1 MAKQVLFGEAA
12 REALLRGI
20 NKVADAVKAT
30 IGPRGRNVVL
40 ERSYGAPL
48 ITNDGVSIAK
58 EINLADKFE
67 NMGAEIAKEVAD
79 KTNDAAGDGTT
90 TSVILFQAIVNEG
103 LKKLATGANPMVLRR
118 GIEDATTHVI
128 ESLQKMAKPVKAKE
142 EIQQVA
148 TIAAESEEIG
158 KIIADTIDKVGQ
170 DGVVTVEESQS
181 IGIQSEVV
189 EGIEFD
195 KGYVSPYMV
204 TNPERMDAEYKEP
217 LILITDQKI
226 SAIKDILPLIEKVA
240 DEGVKSLVIIA
251 DEIEGEALATFVVN
265 KLRGIFSVL
274 GLKAPG
280 YGDRKKDIL
289 EDIAVT
295 VGAKVV
301 SSDLGIKLENAE
313 LSMLG
318 RAKRIIATKDRTTI
332 IGGKGKKA
340 NIEARVEQLKK
351 QLSLTESKFDKE
363 KIQERIGKLSQG
375 VAVLYVGA
383 ATETEMKYL
392 KLKIEDAVHATKAA
406 IAEGIVPGGGVALV
420 KAGEKVAK
428 KFKESKVY
436 LDSSKG
442 KKESEYVTGYL
453 ALLTALSLPL
463 QQIAE
468 NAGREDATTIVK
480 QVKEAKGEAVG
491 YDAAVA
497 EYKEKVE
504 MEDLVEKGI
513 IDPVKVERLALQN
526 ASSAAAVLL
535 TTEVAVGEEPAK
547 ESKPHGHEH

>member
-526 ASSAAAVLL
+526 ASSAAAILL

>member
-1 MAKQVLFGEAA
+1 METTFEELGFDSLDGLNLIFEL
-12 REALLRGI
+12 EEEFDI
-20 NKVADAVKAT
+20 
-30 IGPRGRNVVL
+30 VV
-40 ERSYGAPL
+40 P
-48 ITNDGVSIAK
+48 D
-58 EINLADKFE
+58 
-67 NMGAEIAKEVAD
+67 
-79 KTNDAAGDGTT
+79 
-90 TSVILFQAIVNEG
+90 
-103 LKKLATGANPMVLRR
+103 
-118 GIEDATTHVI
+118 
-128 ESLQKMAKPVKAKE
+128 
-142 EIQQVA
+142 
-148 TIAAESEEIG
+148 
-158 KIIADTIDKVGQ
+158 DKV
-170 DGVVTVEESQS
+170 QS
-181 IGIQSEVV
+181 MKSVREVV

-526 ASSAAAVLL
+526 ASSAAAILL

>member
-12 REALLRGI
+12 REAWLRGI

-67 NMGAEIAKEVAD
+67 NMGAEIATEVAD
-79 KTNDAAGDGTT
+79 KTNDAAGDGPTNP
-90 TSVILFQAIVNEG
+90 VILFQAIVNEG

-265 KLRGIFSVL
+265 KLRGIFSGL
-274 GLKAPG
+274 GLKARG
-280 YGDRKKDIL
+280 YGARKKNIL

-340 NIEARVEQLKK
+340 NIEARVEHLKK

-497 EYKEKVE
+497 EYKEKGE
-504 MEDLVEKGI
+504 REDLVEKGI

-526 ASSAAAVLL
+526 ASSAAAILL